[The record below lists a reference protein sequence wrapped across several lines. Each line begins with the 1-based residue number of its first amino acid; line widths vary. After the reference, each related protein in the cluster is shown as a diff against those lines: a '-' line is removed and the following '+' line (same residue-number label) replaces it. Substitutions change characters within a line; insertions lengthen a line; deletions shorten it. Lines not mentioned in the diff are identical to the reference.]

1 MYSIVYTL
9 PLFFLSRKWALNS
22 YNFPSFYI
30 SVFFKKIEPQ
40 IFYNFAAASR
50 NWATVSS
57 LMMFLS
63 SSGLMRSGSSLVLA
77 GTFNRIPTKHCN
89 WTYKLFFH
97 ETFRNYNSKFK
108 YIFQSHND
116 WKFRLKLQIFLRWK
130 WNFFINIFGLPFTG
144 FNLLLGLLTWWDPIT
159 ALLLSLLKMSAQ
171 LAKVCFQT
179 VNRKNIYAVKNSFF
193 H

>member
-1 MYSIVYTL
+1 MYTVQ
-9 PLFFLSRKWALNS
+9 LFFLFRKWALNF

-89 WTYKLFFH
+89 WTYKLFFMKP
-97 ETFRNYNSKFK
+97 FAIIIQNLN
-108 YIFQSHND
+108 IFQSHND
-116 WKFRLKLQIFLRWK
+116 WKFRLKLQIFFRWK
-130 WNFFINIFGLPFTG
+130 WNFLINIFGLPFTG